1 MSLPGTNILLVG
13 APGSGKTHSIRTLLD
28 AGLEVFC
35 IFTEP
40 GMEVLGDTPS
50 DKLHWHYVAPS
61 QPSWDAMIDNA
72 TKVNTFDAGA
82 LQKMAG
88 MNKREYAQFI
98 DVLKVCNNFS
108 CQRCNKEF
116 GPIDAFGTD
125 RAFVFDSLS
134 GLNIML
140 LDLAV
145 GGKPI
150 RTQPDWGVAID
161 TEEKFL
167 NRLSLGMRA
176 HFVLVAHVD
185 RQTDQVLG
193 GIKLFPNA
201 LGQKLPPLIPRF
213 FSDVIMCNVEG
224 DKFVWSTSFTGMD
237 PKTRNLPIAK
247 SLPPSFVSVIENWKK
262 QGGIIIPTSKVS
274 ENV

>member
-1 MSLPGTNILLVG
+1 MTIPGTNVLLYG
-13 APGSGKTHSIRTLLD
+13 PPGSGKTHSVRTLVE

-40 GMEVLGDTPS
+40 GMEVLGDT
-50 DKLHWHYVAPS
+50 DAAHLHWHYVAPS
-61 QPSWDAMIDNA
+61 QPSWDALIDNA
-72 TKVNTFDAGA
+72 TKVNSFDAGA

-98 DVLKVCNNFS
+98 DVLKVCNNFT
-108 CQRCNKEF
+108 CQRCGKEF
-116 GPIDAFGTD
+116 GPIDKFDTD
-125 RAFVFDSLS
+125 RAVVFDSLS

-167 NRLSLGMRA
+167 NRLTLGMRS
-176 HFVLVAHVD
+176 HFVLIAHVD

-193 GIKLFPNA
+193 GVKLLPSA
-201 LGQKLPPLIPRF
+201 LGQKLPPLVGRF
-213 FSDVIMCNVEG
+213 FSDIIFTSVEG
-224 DKFVWSTSFTGMD
+224 DKFVWSTSYANID

-247 SLPPSFVSVIENWKK
+247 SLPPTFVPIIENWKK
-262 QGGIIIPTSKVS
+262 QGGVIVKP
-274 ENV
+274 E

>member
-1 MSLPGTNILLVG
+1 MPGTNVLLIG
-13 APGSGKTHSIRTLLD
+13 PPGSGKTHSIRTLID

-35 IFTEP
+35 LFTEP
-40 GMEVLGDTPS
+40 GMEVLGDTDI
-50 DKLHWHYVAPS
+50 DKLHWHYVPPS

-72 TKVNTFDAGA
+72 TKVNSFDAGA

-88 MNKREYAQFI
+88 MNKREYAQFV
-98 DVLKVCNNFS
+98 DVLKVCNNFT
-108 CQRCNKEF
+108 CQRCGKEF
-116 GPIDAFGTD
+116 GPIDKFDTN

-167 NRLSLGMRA
+167 NRLALGMRA
-176 HFVLVAHVD
+176 HFVLISHVD
-185 RQTDQVLG
+185 RQVDQVLG
-193 GIKLFPNA
+193 GIKLFPAA
-201 LGQKLPPLIPRF
+201 LGQKLPPLVSRF
-213 FSDVIMCNVEG
+213 FSDVIFTEVEG
-224 DKFVWSTSFTGMD
+224 DKFIWSTSHAGLD

-247 SLPPSFVSVIENWKK
+247 SLPPNFVPILENWKK
-262 QGGIIIPTSKVS
+262 FGGVVSIPTEKVT